1 MTKLIQMT
9 LALLA
14 LLCAVMTM
22 PANAAPFAKPGT
34 GKAAS
39 LSQAYTW
46 YDGNSAQQV
55 WLNPNLLAE
64 FNPSA
69 RGESAVKSVSP
80 GAAPLTTKRART
92 GVRLWRLNNNG
103 NATVRSL
110 TVTYPRGAY
119 SPVFHDSSSAGGRM
133 RALPGNIIVYFNPLW
148 DAATVSNWIAAHKLE
163 VVRKLE
169 IGTNVY
175 VIKTAPGLDAL
186 NTANSL
192 YLSGEVVSASPNWWE
207 EMATR

>member
-14 LLCAVMTM
+14 LLCAQMTM
-22 PANAAPFAKPGT
+22 PGYAATLTKSNTEKLAP
-34 GKAAS
+34 
-39 LSQAYTW
+39 LSQSYTW
-46 YDGNSAQQV
+46 YDGNRAQQV

-92 GVRLWRLNNNG
+92 RVRLWQLNNNG

-119 SPVFHDSSSAGGRM
+119 SPVFHDSSSASGRM
-133 RALPGNIIVYFNPLW
+133 RALPGNVIVYLNPLW
-148 DAATVSNWIAAHKLE
+148 DAATVNNWIAAHKLE

-169 IGTNVY
+169 IGVNVY

-186 NTANSL
+186 DIANSL

>member
-46 YDGNSAQQV
+46 YDGDSAQQV

-103 NATVRSL
+103 NATVRAL
-110 TVTYPRGAY
+110 TLAHPRGAY
-119 SPVFHDSSSAGGRM
+119 SPVFHDSSSASGRM

-148 DAATVSNWIAAHKLE
+148 DAATVNNWIAARKLE

-169 IGTNVY
+169 IGANVY

-186 NTANSL
+186 DIANSL